1 MENLTKINCAET
13 TYVCNFRPN
22 VNFCKDEKLFVGS
35 VHDNYKNLNLYKSL
49 FQFYISDLNL
59 DSSKSVYLF
68 LFLENIYPTTCNSIG
83 VSISGNDTT
92 LDICDINWS
101 SLPKKNNRVRI
112 NINIPTNSVKKYIK
126 INISRV
132 IKSLNSYNNTYT
144 IIIEPLNFYTA
155 SVLQFS
161 SKVCSNPPYLVLV
174 NDNYENNIG
183 NNTPFDDYEYDYDD
197 IENTNIDDF
206 SKEINTKS
214 ESQNSKL
221 NSFEERLSNTPP
233 ATNSNSDDIDDKVIP
248 SLNKFDKDFSE
259 IKDSINSLK
268 EYFQDIE
275 ELKNLSFDNLPEDL
289 LNRLTSDLNELTRSE
304 ISQLKNSVNYDIVEL
319 RNSVN
324 NVISNLDS
332 SIKEIT
338 QTLSLL
344 SNEVSKISEIIGN
357 VIIEPLEDKSNNLYI
372 DK

>member
-35 VHDNYKNLNLYKSL
+35 VHDNHKNLNLYKSL

-68 LFLENIYPTTCNSIG
+68 LFLENIYPTSSNSIS

-112 NINIPTNSVKKYIK
+112 NINIPTNSIKKYIK
-126 INISRV
+126 IDISRV

-144 IIIEPLNFYTA
+144 IIMEPLNFYTA

-183 NNTPFDDYEYDYDD
+183 NKVPFDDYEYEYDD
-197 IENTNIDDF
+197 IENNNIEEF
-206 SKEINTKS
+206 SKEIKTKLN
-214 ESQNSKL
+214 SQNSKL

-233 ATNSNSDDIDDKVIP
+233 ATNSNSDDIDNKVIP
-248 SLNKFDKDFSE
+248 SLNK
-259 IKDSINSLK
+259 
-268 EYFQDIE
+268 
-275 ELKNLSFDNLPEDL
+275 FDNLPEDL

-319 RNSVN
+319 KNSVN

-357 VIIEPLEDKSNNLYI
+357 IIIEPLEDKTNNL
-372 DK
+372 